1 MFILNAKKAGLFFI
15 ITLLLAGCKK
25 KSDNNIPQTP
35 VNVYIYTTEPTFA
48 NLNAIGGWI
57 YVNAGY
63 KGIIVYRKSQEDFIA
78 LERACTFDPQSTC
91 GGIIVTSD
99 NITARDSCCG
109 SKFLIYDGSITQ
121 GPATSPLSQ
130 YRTSYDGTTLH
141 IFN

>member
-1 MFILNAKKAGLFFI
+1 MFIINAKKIGLFFI

-25 KSDNNIPQTP
+25 KSDNVPQTY
-35 VNVYIYTTEPTFA
+35 VNVTIYTTEPSFA

-63 KGIIVYRKSQEDFIA
+63 KGIIVYRKSQDNFIA
-78 LERACTFDPQSTC
+78 LERACTFDPESTC
-91 GGIIVTSD
+91 SGINVTSD
-99 NITARDSCCG
+99 NITAQDTCCG

-121 GPATSPLSQ
+121 GPATAPLNQ
-130 YRTSYDGTTLH
+130 YQTSYDGTTLH